1 MDRNNRLYQQ
11 VADRLREG
19 LDAGQYAERLP
30 TESEL
35 VEHFQVSL
43 TTIKKALSLLVE
55 EGRIVRISGKGTF
68 PVDHQSKEAPS
79 SHGSGLVGFLI
90 PVLPDEFSRRLL
102 KGATERLAEA
112 NVHPVIGLTA
122 SDSAHEAGV
131 IRRMREMGVDGLI
144 ICPIEREIYNEE
156 ILRLKLDRFP
166 FVLIDKRLPGIETP
180 FVVGDGP
187 GLIRTAVQHLAEL
200 GHQHIALAASSP
212 LPQLTQSLAE
222 RIEAFEA
229 AMAEYDLNA
238 DAIWTVSESPDAT
251 VEAWTGIHE
260 GLKGEVTAVIATTT
274 LDTIL
279 IRRAASDL
287 RLKLPEDLSVIGFDY
302 SGVVDAPWE
311 AFSPLPPEETL
322 TWLDQSEEVMGRKA
336 AELILEVMANP
347 LLSPYA
353 IVPGV
358 FHRGGTTAAPRA
370 VHTVSV
376 KAGMPG

>member
-1 MDRNNRLYQQ
+1 MRCPPRQQGEGSLIRRKGFTPLDRNNRLYQQ

-68 PVDHQSKEAPS
+68 PVDHQSKEAPP

-131 IRRMREMGVDGLI
+131 IRRMREMGVDGMI

-166 FVLIDKRLPGIETP
+166 FVLIR
-180 FVVGDGP
+180 
-187 GLIRTAVQHLAEL
+187 
-200 GHQHIALAASSP
+200 
-212 LPQLTQSLAE
+212 
-222 RIEAFEA
+222 
-229 AMAEYDLNA
+229 
-238 DAIWTVSESPDAT
+238 
-251 VEAWTGIHE
+251 
-260 GLKGEVTAVIATTT
+260 
-274 LDTIL
+274 
-279 IRRAASDL
+279 
-287 RLKLPEDLSVIGFDY
+287 
-302 SGVVDAPWE
+302 
-311 AFSPLPPEETL
+311 
-322 TWLDQSEEVMGRKA
+322 
-336 AELILEVMANP
+336 
-347 LLSPYA
+347 
-353 IVPGV
+353 
-358 FHRGGTTAAPRA
+358 
-370 VHTVSV
+370 
-376 KAGMPG
+376 